1 MSRPKSE
8 NRKSHTVKVRM
19 TDEEVQKL
27 AEYAEKH
34 GETMSDAIRNALSV
48 IQYFDKLQWEEF

>member
-1 MSRPKSE
+1 MSRPKSD
-8 NRKSHTVKVRM
+8 NKKSHTVKVRM

-34 GETMSDAIRNALSV
+34 GETMSDSIRNALSI
-48 IQYFDKLQWEEF
+48 IQFFDDVEWEEF

>member
-1 MSRPKSE
+1 MNRPKSD
-8 NRKSHTVKVRM
+8 NKKSHTVKVRM

-34 GETMSDAIRNALSV
+34 GKTMSDSIRNALSI
-48 IQYFDKLQWEEF
+48 IQFFDEVEWKEL